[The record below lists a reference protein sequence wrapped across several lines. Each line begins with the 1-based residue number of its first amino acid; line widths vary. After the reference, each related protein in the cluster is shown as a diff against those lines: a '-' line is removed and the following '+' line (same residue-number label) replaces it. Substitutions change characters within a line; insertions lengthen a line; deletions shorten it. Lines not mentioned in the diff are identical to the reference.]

1 MTITIVLTTAYL
13 CAAPSAFANQTG
25 KGLEMMDTPPDPEK
39 AVASEYAGLK
49 ARGTIEA
56 FELFIARHPDHP
68 LADDARKNL
77 KRLRGN

>member
-1 MTITIVLTTAYL
+1 
-13 CAAPSAFANQTG
+13 
-25 KGLEMMDTPPDPEK
+25 MMDTPPDPEK
-39 AVASEYAGLK
+39 AVASEYAKLK

-77 KRLRGN
+77 NRLREK